1 MPCEG
6 IYRCSILL
14 KDPKMST
21 INQSLYKHKVIKKVL
36 VKSPALENNPQ
47 QKGIVVKIL
56 TKKPK
61 KPNSAIR
68 KLAKVKLSNKRLI
81 DTYIMGEGHNI
92 QEHSIVL
99 VKGGRTADLPGIR
112 YKLIR
117 GKYDLAGV
125 VNRKTS
131 RSKYGTKLIKN
142 ENQQDS

>member
-1 MPCEG
+1 MP
-6 IYRCSILL
+6 
-14 KDPKMST
+14 T
-21 INQSLYKHKVIKKVL
+21 INQSLHKHKIVKKIII
-36 VKSPALENNPQ
+36 KSPALENNPQ
-47 QKGIVVKIL
+47 QKGKVVKIL

-125 VNRKTS
+125 LNRKTS

-142 ENQQDS
+142 ENQQNSQKT

>member
-1 MPCEG
+1 MFNSPQG
-6 IYRCSILL
+6 
-14 KDPKMST
+14 PKMPT
-21 INQSLYKHKVIKKVL
+21 INQSLHKHKIVKKIII
-36 VKSPALENNPQ
+36 KSPALENNPQ

-125 VNRKTS
+125 LNRKTS

-142 ENQQDS
+142 ENQQNSQKT

>member
-1 MPCEG
+1 MP
-6 IYRCSILL
+6 
-14 KDPKMST
+14 T
-21 INQSLYKHKVIKKVL
+21 INQSLHKHKIVKKIII
-36 VKSPALENNPQ
+36 KSPALENNPQ

-125 VNRKTS
+125 LNRKTS

-142 ENQQDS
+142 ENQQNSQKT

>member
-1 MPCEG
+1 M
-6 IYRCSILL
+6 Y
-14 KDPKMST
+14 T

-125 VNRKTS
+125 LNRKTS

-142 ENQQDS
+142 ENQQNSQKT

>member
-1 MPCEG
+1 
-6 IYRCSILL
+6 
-14 KDPKMST
+14 MST
-21 INQSLYKHKVIKKVL
+21 INQSLYKHKDIKKMVL
-36 VKSPALENNPQ
+36 KSPALENNPQ
-47 QKGIVVKIL
+47 QKGIVIKIL

-68 KLAKVKLSNKRLI
+68 KLAKVKLSNKRVI
-81 DTYIMGEGHNI
+81 DSYIMGEGHNI

-125 VNRKTS
+125 LDRKTS
-131 RSKYGTKLIKN
+131 RSKYGTKF
-142 ENQQDS
+142 SS